1 MTNIALVD
9 DEANILTS
17 VSIALE
23 TEGFNVDTFTNGEEA
38 IRGLENKK
46 YDLGLFDIKM
56 PRMNGNELL
65 MKVRS
70 SRNLRT
76 SSIWNSPSPY
86 SKAFSKWGFVFS
98 HMASTIS

>member
-9 DEANILTS
+9 DESNILTS
-17 VSIALE
+17 VSLALE
-23 TEGFNVDTFTNGEEA
+23 TEGFTVDTFKNGEEA
-38 IRGLENKK
+38 IRALENNK

-70 SRNLRT
+70 SSNLELRKLPN
-76 SSIWNSPSPY
+76 IIKDKKNS
-86 SKAFSKWGFVFS
+86 
-98 HMASTIS
+98 

>member
-9 DEANILTS
+9 DESNILIS
-17 VSIALE
+17 VSLALE
-23 TEGFNVDTFTNGEEA
+23 TEGFNVDTFKNGEEA
-38 IRGLENKK
+38 IRALENKK

-70 SRNLRT
+70 SSQFRIKKLAYYFFN
-76 SSIWNSPSPY
+76 
-86 SKAFSKWGFVFS
+86 F
-98 HMASTIS
+98 

>member
-9 DEANILTS
+9 DESNILTS
-17 VSIALE
+17 VSLALE
-23 TEGFNVDTFTNGEEA
+23 TEGFNVDTFKNGEEA
-38 IRGLENKK
+38 IQALENKK

-70 SRNLRT
+70 SSNLELRRLAYYFFNLQR
-76 SSIWNSPSPY
+76 SR
-86 SKAFSKWGFVFS
+86 AR
-98 HMASTIS
+98 